1 MQVSA
6 TEAMSVAQ
14 ARALL
19 DWYIAMG
26 VDCAIGETPLDR
38 FALGNAAPASP
49 YRSAAAASLI
59 VPPSPRA
66 STTPPSAPAIEG
78 EPGIAEARRLAAAA
92 MSLDELREAMNAFEG
107 CALKAA
113 ATQLAFADGI
123 AGSALMLVGEAPGR
137 EEDLQGKPFVGRSG
151 QLLDRILAS
160 IGLDRSK
167 VYIANV
173 VTWRP
178 PGNRTPTP
186 QELAICRPFIERQIE
201 LAAPKCLVLLGGAAN
216 SALTGSSLGI
226 VKQRGKWLSLHMGQL
241 VLPTMPTFH
250 PAYLLRNPLSK
261 KLIWNDF
268 MEVHQALRRI

>member
-26 VDCAIGETPLDR
+26 VDCAIGETPIDR
-38 FALGNAAPASP
+38 FALGNATPTSPSRPA
-49 YRSAAAASLI
+49 AVASLI
-59 VPPSPRA
+59 APLSPRA
-66 STTPPSAPAIEG
+66 SAARPSAPAIEG

-107 CALKAA
+107 CALKATA
-113 ATQLAFADGI
+113 SQLAFADGI
-123 AGSALMLVGEAPGR
+123 AGAALMLVGEAPGR

-173 VTWRP
+173 VPWRP

-216 SALTGSSLGI
+216 SALTGSSQGI

-241 VLPTMPTFH
+241 VLPTMPT
-250 PAYLLRNPLSK
+250 
-261 KLIWNDF
+261 
-268 MEVHQALRRI
+268 